1 MSNIISSDPAVF
13 GIFQGEFGTNVKIR
27 CLTLRPIFTFNKIS
41 LKIVG
46 LRARGLRAR
55 GCRFAAAGQTTSGLW
70 PKIRK
75 SAFQDEFLGK
85 NKNVGPLTTLK
96 ICCTE
101 FTPSEK
107 ISLNFEIWTRVLK
120 HPVHNP
126 GR

>member
-13 GIFQGEFGTNVKIR
+13 GIFKGEFGTNV
-27 CLTLRPIFTFNKIS
+27 
-41 LKIVG
+41 
-46 LRARGLRAR
+46 
-55 GCRFAAAGQTTSGLW
+55 
-70 PKIRK
+70 KIRK

-85 NKNVGPLTTLK
+85 NKNVGHLTTLK

-120 HPVHNP
+120 HPVVSEGFQSLKITGSP
-126 GR
+126 SSVCSLEACSSKSVWALAQAIKS